1 MREAWLA
8 YLIIS
13 LRHDNWERLDV
24 YMGIHYAVLD
34 KTAEAGKTAKLHN
47 DAQKA
52 SMQTLK
58 LPIFNYDKP

>member
-1 MREAWLA
+1 
-8 YLIIS
+8 
-13 LRHDNWERLDV
+13 
-24 YMGIHYAVLD
+24 MGIHYAVLD
-34 KTAEAGKTAKLHN
+34 KTAKAGKTAKLHN